1 MSHTLTNFHDQPEVI
16 AHIEDIDTGHIR
28 QWLSMGWNDV
38 KRAPAVSIG
47 YGALIVVASYLITLG
62 IVYQGAFFLMLPALG
77 GFFLVAPALGIALYE
92 VSRRLEKDE
101 TPQFWQVLSA
111 WQRNSFHILTM
122 GAVLAVAYVIWL
134 MAANLIFAILYTGI
148 TPTFENF
155 LPSLLTMGNLPML
168 AVGTVVGAIFAFCIF
183 AVTAVSVPM
192 LLDRDI
198 DLFSAM
204 QASVAAVFYNWR
216 PMLLWAITIVF
227 CILAGMLTLYVGF
240 AIIFPVVAHATWHAY
255 RDIVK
260 P

>member
-155 LPSLLTMGNLPML
+155 LPSLLTLGNL
-168 AVGTVVGAIFAFCIF
+168 
-183 AVTAVSVPM
+183 PM